1 MIPIVSMKCMLT
13 IKPAKKLMM
22 NSFGNYSSID
32 LFKKKKNFLNLE
44 FELSLLLSEAVLKLL
59 SIDSFSPFYPLL

>member
-1 MIPIVSMKCMLT
+1 
-13 IKPAKKLMM
+13 MM
-22 NSFGNYSSID
+22 NSFGNYRSID

-59 SIDSFSPFYPLL
+59 SIDSFSPFYPLLWGVLTDPLPVNRSYLGV